1 MKKITF
7 ILLASVAVLLIINNK
22 SVFFKHNNS
31 FASNDNSIT
40 IIFKNF
46 HQQDTLWHTKK
57 TYTLVENQ
65 IISRK
70 ENSFVDLEIK
80 LKNKVDTIRFYN
92 TKKIFIN
99 IFYDNLFG
107 DNFSFENG
115 DIIEIEKNNNYPSI
129 NYLNKTKNSNY
140 SFAFNKINKIN
151 LVDDFDFFLKNKR
164 YKNITEKINDSILIN
179 NRNIKFEKY
188 LDSLYVN
195 KLISLDDKYLLLL
208 PIINQRIIKN
218 TDLNYLLEESYNL
231 AIFDNTQL
239 IIKAFEKLYK
249 AKFIK
254 TGNFNIIDYRM
265 QFERVL
271 EKNNI
276 HPQNKN
282 FLLYHY
288 LNLIGK
294 NFSKNDF
301 KLYFDKYLSITPPND
316 ALNDIKNKYG
326 ILLNDLDKDSNINLV
341 NNMNEKVDLKSTIDQ
356 KKIVYID
363 FWASWCT
370 PCRINMPFSKKLEE
384 KYKDKG
390 VEFLY
395 ISIDKNFEAWQKAHQ
410 KEVLDNKY
418 SFLATNYPDAHF
430 YKENQ
435 VKSIPRYMIYYK
447 GKLVNSNAPSPDS
460 PEIEKEFEKYLS
472 KN

>member
-7 ILLASVAVLLIINNK
+7 TLLVSVVVLLITNNK
-22 SVFFKHNNS
+22 SVFFKHINS
-31 FASNDNSIT
+31 FASDDTSIT

-46 HQQDTLWHTKK
+46 HNQDTLWNTKK

-70 ENSFVDLEIK
+70 ENSFIDLDIK

-99 IFYDNLFG
+99 IFYDNLFS
-107 DNFSFENG
+107 DNFSFEKG
-115 DIIEIEKNNNYPSI
+115 DIIEIEKKNNYPSI
-129 NYLNKTKNSNY
+129 NYINKTKNSNY
-140 SFAFNKINKIN
+140 SFAFNKMNKIS

-164 YKNITEKINDSILIN
+164 YKNKVEKTNDSILIN
-179 NRNIKFEKY
+179 NRNIKFEKH
-188 LDSLYVN
+188 LNSLYDN
-195 KLISLDDKYLLLL
+195 GLITLDDKYLLLL
-208 PIINQRIIKN
+208 PIINQKKIKN
-218 TDLNYLLEESYNL
+218 TDLNYILQESYNL

-239 IIKAFEKLYK
+239 ILKAFEKLHK

-254 TGNFNIIDYRM
+254 SGNFNIIDYRI

-276 HPQNKN
+276 NHQNKN

-294 NFSKNDF
+294 HFSKNDF
-301 KLYFDKYLSITPPND
+301 KVYFNKYLSMTPPYE
-316 ALNDIKNKYG
+316 ALNDIKKKYS
-326 ILLNDLDKDSNINLV
+326 ILFNDLDKDTNINLV
-341 NNMNEKVDLKSTIDQ
+341 NYINEKVDLKSTIDQ

-370 PCRINMPFSKKLEE
+370 PCRINMPFSKKLKE
-384 KYKDKG
+384 KYKNRG
-390 VEFLY
+390 VDFLF
-395 ISIDKNFEAWQKAHQ
+395 ISIDKNFEAWQKAHH

-418 SFLATNYPDAHF
+418 SFLATNYPDEYF

-435 VKSIPRYMIYYK
+435 VKSIPRYMIFYN
-447 GKLVNSNAPSPDS
+447 GKLVNSNAPNPDS